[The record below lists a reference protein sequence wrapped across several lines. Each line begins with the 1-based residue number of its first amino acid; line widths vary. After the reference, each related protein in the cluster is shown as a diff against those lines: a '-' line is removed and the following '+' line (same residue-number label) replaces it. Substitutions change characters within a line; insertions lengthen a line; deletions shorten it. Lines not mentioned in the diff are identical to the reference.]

1 METFQ
6 LRFLSAGLFFL
17 WIVPSGLWLKHA
29 GKPYSLILFN
39 LHKLIGLG
47 VFVFLAINV
56 YRLNQ
61 SAQLSTAEL
70 TACVVAGLFFVATII
85 SGGLASIDMP
95 IPGFLR
101 MTHKILPYLTV
112 LFTAA
117 SLYFLL
123 KNE

>member
-29 GKPYSLILFN
+29 GKPYSVILFN

-56 YRLNQ
+56 YRMNQ
-61 SAQLSTAEL
+61 SASLTAVEL
-70 TACVVAGLFFVATII
+70 TACVITGLLFIATII
-85 SGGLASIDMP
+85 SGGLASIDKP
-95 IPGFLR
+95 ILPVV
-101 MTHKILPYLTV
+101 HKILPYFTV
-112 LFTAA
+112 LSTTL
-117 SLYFLL
+117 SLYLL
-123 KNE
+123 LRY